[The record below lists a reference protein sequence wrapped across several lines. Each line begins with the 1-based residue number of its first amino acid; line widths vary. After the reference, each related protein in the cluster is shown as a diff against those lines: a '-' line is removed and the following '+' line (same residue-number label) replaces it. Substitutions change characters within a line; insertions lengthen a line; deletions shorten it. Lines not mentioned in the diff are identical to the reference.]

1 MVVDGTSFQVQIH
14 PQVFDD
20 CNDAATK
27 LSGKEIAI
35 AHIFYKFGATPDPS
49 NRQLRVLSAQVDVDK
64 SYVEMPDISWPN
76 MSPAEV
82 GDTQAMTAELA
93 FHERGHLKIAVTS
106 AAEVTAARHTLVVGG
121 DTRVALGAL
130 YETLNERQLA
140 YDKLTAHGVH
150 QSRAPEGLRGDDVHL
165 TCRAK
170 KTQ

>member
-106 AAEVTAARHTLVVGG
+106 AAEVTEARHTLVVGG
-121 DTRVALGAL
+121 DARRARGAL
-130 YETLNERQLA
+130 RDPQRA
-140 YDKLTAHGVH
+140 AVGV
-150 QSRAPEGLRGDDVHL
+150 
-165 TCRAK
+165 
-170 KTQ
+170 